1 MTRIWLMM
9 AESDSSSSSSLQG
22 RCENEDKD
30 PVAQM
35 EWCRKP
41 IIGAI
46 NELRITAEFEIAL
59 TFDILVAST
68 SAKFINTHAKCVF
81 NLDHSRLNCGLSLE
95 CPCTVTGAGLVYFH
109 HGGCHKS
116 YLV

>member
-1 MTRIWLMM
+1 MK
-9 AESDSSSSSSLQG
+9 
-22 RCENEDKD
+22 NEDKD

-46 NELRITAEFEIAL
+46 NELCSTAGFKIAL

-68 SAKFINTHAKCVF
+68 SAKFINTHAKYVF
-81 NLDHSRLNCGLSLE
+81 NLDHSSLNCGLSLE
-95 CPCTVTGAGLVYFH
+95 CPRTVTGRYRVA
-109 HGGCHKS
+109 
-116 YLV
+116 